1 MDRVSAA
8 TADTT
13 RISWRRPRVDEDRN
27 RRWLWRAASPP
38 KKAARRPL
46 LA

>member
-27 RRWLWRAASPP
+27 RR
-38 KKAARRPL
+38 
-46 LA
+46 